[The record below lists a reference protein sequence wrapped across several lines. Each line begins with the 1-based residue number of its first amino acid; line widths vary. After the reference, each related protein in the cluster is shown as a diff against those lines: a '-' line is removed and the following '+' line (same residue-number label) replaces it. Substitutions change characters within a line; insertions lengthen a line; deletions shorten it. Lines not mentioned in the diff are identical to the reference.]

1 MCSGRRRQTSN
12 FQRLDARDPGDSRQ
26 CLNAGARLSSHVL
39 SARPSGHRQRW
50 WVVVVEATGHVTD
63 WVQQHSTHSR
73 ARTLAPRAKPHQSS
87 DSSAAAGSFC
97 LSLPENRQAW
107 LGLLASTS
115 APPSPLHSHS
125 PLTTGGVQC
134 VWLEGAGDA
143 QMGDGWDGSPS
154 QAATV
159 PGYSLGLQC
168 SHSASAP
175 TRSHL
180 TRRLGSWGASELRAE
195 AGIGPEAR
203 IALPHRPFAN
213 THEYVHACTA
223 VQVCKSRAQHG
234 GQAPSSRP
242 GAEALFWKP
251 FFARPRLS
259 HAHWTTGWPLHP
271 CLLKSLARPP
281 PSFSLGPIISFHLS
295 NAMQSMPAC
304 WPLLVCRLDEP

>member
-1 MCSGRRRQTSN
+1 M
-12 FQRLDARDPGDSRQ
+12 
-26 CLNAGARLSSHVL
+26 
-39 SARPSGHRQRW
+39 HRW
-50 WVVVVEATGHVTD
+50 G
-63 WVQQHSTHSR
+63 
-73 ARTLAPRAKPHQSS
+73 
-87 DSSAAAGSFC
+87 
-97 LSLPENRQAW
+97 
-107 LGLLASTS
+107 
-115 APPSPLHSHS
+115 
-125 PLTTGGVQC
+125 
-134 VWLEGAGDA
+134 
-143 QMGDGWDGSPS
+143 MDGWDGSPS

-180 TRRLGSWGASELRAE
+180 TRQLGSWGASELRAE

-234 GQAPSSRP
+234 GQAASSRP

-271 CLLKSLARPP
+271 CLLKSLAPP
-281 PSFSLGPIISFHLS
+281 TTIFFPGPHNFISSFQRNAVNACVLAAPRLPTRRALS
-295 NAMQSMPAC
+295 ARLRQPPVLELAARQCLDKPKQPTHQDLYHRSVITAVPC
-304 WPLLVCRLDEP
+304 LRLLLLLPLLLPLLVFLLSLPLGRLPMS